1 MISMTSL
8 QIALCDDN
16 SLSLQ
21 LAQLAIQEYER
32 QHADRLCRLHCFNS
46 GTALLSFLDKH
57 KDFSFDLFILDV
69 VMPKPDGIQTGLELR
84 ARGDKGRIVYLSASP
99 DFALS
104 AYDVHAYSYLLKP
117 IDRKK
122 LFEILDNTH
131 LSPRRPQAR
140 MFAIHIGS
148 SVRLVSFDEL
158 ISAELKCR
166 AILYTLAD
174 GSVIQTPTIR
184 NSFKTEVAA
193 LLAHEQFVQC
203 SVSSVVNLRYVRCLE
218 KNSLYLLDGRQ
229 ISISRQAGAGV
240 RTKWQKYWSG
250 PSEMNGEF

>member
-1 MISMTSL
+1 MTSL

-16 SLSLQ
+16 SLPLQ

-117 IDRKK
+117 IDRKSCSK
-122 LFEILDNTH
+122 FWIILIFLH
-131 LSPRRPQAR
+131 AGRRRVCSP
-140 MFAIHIGS
+140 F
-148 SVRLVSFDEL
+148 
-158 ISAELKCR
+158 ISARLSAWYR
-166 AILYTLAD
+166 LM
-174 GSVIQTPTIR
+174 
-184 NSFKTEVAA
+184 NSFR
-193 LLAHEQFVQC
+193 L
-203 SVSSVVNLRYVRCLE
+203 S
-218 KNSLYLLDGRQ
+218 
-229 ISISRQAGAGV
+229 
-240 RTKWQKYWSG
+240 
-250 PSEMNGEF
+250 

>member
-1 MISMTSL
+1 MTSL

-158 ISAELKCR
+158 ISAELKCP
-166 AILYTLAD
+166 Y
-174 GSVIQTPTIR
+174 
-184 NSFKTEVAA
+184 
-193 LLAHEQFVQC
+193 H
-203 SVSSVVNLRYVRCLE
+203 
-218 KNSLYLLDGRQ
+218 SLHACGRQ
-229 ISISRQAGAGV
+229 RDPDADDLQFLQNRGSRPARARAV
-240 RTKWQKYWSG
+240 RTVQRFLGRQSAICAL
-250 PSEMNGEF
+250 S

>member
-1 MISMTSL
+1 MTSL

-117 IDRKK
+117 IDR
-122 LFEILDNTH
+122 
-131 LSPRRPQAR
+131 
-140 MFAIHIGS
+140 
-148 SVRLVSFDEL
+148 
-158 ISAELKCR
+158 
-166 AILYTLAD
+166 
-174 GSVIQTPTIR
+174 
-184 NSFKTEVAA
+184 
-193 LLAHEQFVQC
+193 
-203 SVSSVVNLRYVRCLE
+203 
-218 KNSLYLLDGRQ
+218 
-229 ISISRQAGAGV
+229 
-240 RTKWQKYWSG
+240 
-250 PSEMNGEF
+250 

>member
-1 MISMTSL
+1 MTSL

-32 QHADRLCRLHCFNS
+32 QHPDRLCRLHCFSS

-57 KDFSFDLFILDV
+57 KDFCFDLFILDV
-69 VMPKPDGIQTGLELR
+69 VMPEPDGIQTGLELR
-84 ARGDKGRIVYLSASP
+84 ARGDKGRIVYLSACP

-140 MFAIHIGS
+140 MFAIHVGS
-148 SVRLVSFDEL
+148 SVRMVSFDEL
-158 ISAELKCR
+158 ISAELNSR
-166 AILYTLAD
+166 TILYTLAD
-174 GSVIQTPTIR
+174 GSVLQTPTIR
-184 NSFKTEVAA
+184 SSFKTEVAT
-193 LLAHEQFVQC
+193 LLTHEQLYSAAFPRSSICDMCAVLKKTACIC
-203 SVSSVVNLRYVRCLE
+203 ST
-218 KNSLYLLDGRQ
+218 DGRFPFPVRPAPA
-229 ISISRQAGAGV
+229 SGA
-240 RTKWQKYWSG
+240 
-250 PSEMNGEF
+250 NGRNTGAARLKRM

>member
-1 MISMTSL
+1 
-8 QIALCDDN
+8 
-16 SLSLQ
+16 
-21 LAQLAIQEYER
+21 
-32 QHADRLCRLHCFNS
+32 
-46 GTALLSFLDKH
+46 
-57 KDFSFDLFILDV
+57 
-69 VMPKPDGIQTGLELR
+69 
-84 ARGDKGRIVYLSASP
+84 
-99 DFALS
+99 
-104 AYDVHAYSYLLKP
+104 
-117 IDRKK
+117 
-122 LFEILDNTH
+122 
-131 LSPRRPQAR
+131 

-166 AILYTLAD
+166 TNLYTLAD

-218 KNSLYLLDGRQ
+218 KNCLFLLDGRQ

-240 RTKWQKYWSG
+240 RSKWQKYWSST
-250 PSEMNGEF
+250 SEMNGEF

>member
-1 MISMTSL
+1 MTSL

-122 LFEILDNTH
+122 LFEILGNTH

-166 AILYTLAD
+166 H
-174 GSVIQTPTIR
+174 P
-184 NSFKTEVAA
+184 
-193 LLAHEQFVQC
+193 
-203 SVSSVVNLRYVRCLE
+203 
-218 KNSLYLLDGRQ
+218 
-229 ISISRQAGAGV
+229 
-240 RTKWQKYWSG
+240 
-250 PSEMNGEF
+250 

>member
-1 MISMTSL
+1 MNSL

-32 QHADRLCRLHCFNS
+32 QHPDRICRLHCFSS
-46 GTALLSFLDKH
+46 GTALLSFLDEH
-57 KDFSFDLFILDV
+57 KDFCFDLFILDIM
-69 VMPKPDGIQTGLELR
+69 MPTLNGIQTGMELR
-84 ARGDKGRIVYLSASP
+84 ARGDNGRIVYLSASP
-99 DFALS
+99 DFAIS

-131 LSPRRPQAR
+131 LSPRKPQGHV
-140 MFAIHIGS
+140 FPIHVGP
-148 SVRLVSFDEL
+148 SVRMVSLDEL
-158 ISAELKCR
+158 VSAELNGR
-166 AILYTLAD
+166 TILYTLED

-203 SVSSVVNLRYVRCLE
+203 SVSSVVNLRYASRLE
-218 KNSLYLLDGRQ
+218 KNNLFLLDGRQ
-229 ISISRQAGAGV
+229 ISISRQTGSGV
-240 RTKWQKYWSG
+240 KEKWQKYWSSS
-250 PSEMNGEF
+250 SETHGDF

>member
-32 QHADRLCRLHCFNS
+32 QHPDRLCRLHCFSS

-57 KDFSFDLFILDV
+57 KDFCFDLFILDV
-69 VMPKPDGIQTGLELR
+69 VMPEADGIQTGLELR
-84 ARGDKGRIVYLSASP
+84 ARGDQGRIVYLSASP

-140 MFAIHIGS
+140 MFAIHVGS
-148 SVRLVSFDEL
+148 SVRMVSFDEL
-158 ISAELKCR
+158 ISAELNSR
-166 AILYTLAD
+166 TILYTLAD
-174 GSVIQTPTIR
+174 GSVLQTPTIR
-184 NSFKTEVAA
+184 SSFKTEVAT

-218 KNSLYLLDGRQ
+218 KNCLYLLDGRQ

-240 RTKWQKYWSG
+240 RSKWQKYWSS
-250 PSEMNGEF
+250 PSETHVEF